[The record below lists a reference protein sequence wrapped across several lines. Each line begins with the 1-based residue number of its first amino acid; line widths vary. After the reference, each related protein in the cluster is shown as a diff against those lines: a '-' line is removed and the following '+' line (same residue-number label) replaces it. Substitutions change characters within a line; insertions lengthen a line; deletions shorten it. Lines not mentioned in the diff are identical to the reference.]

1 MASSLGALIGP
12 LFDAGESPK
21 QDKKRAV
28 KPRKNKTTKGEGSV
42 TEPKQQHGELAS
54 AAMPGNPNPGPQPYV
69 EPTPVERTQSH
80 ARDAKVRA
88 TQDWVEGR
96 MTTKQHENI
105 HSRANHVLMSRR
117 PKEFK
122 GTTGEKA
129 PKMGKS
135 GMRGMW

>member
-12 LFDAGESPK
+12 LFDATPSPK

-28 KPRKNKTTKGEGSV
+28 KPKKNKTTKGEASV
-42 TEPKQQHGELAS
+42 TEPAQQHGELAS
-54 AAMPGNPNPGPQPYV
+54 AA
-69 EPTPVERTQSH
+69 EPTPIERTQSH

-96 MTTKQHENI
+96 MTSKQHSHI
-105 HSRANHVLMSRR
+105 HSRANHVLMNKH
-117 PKEFK
+117 PKQFK

-129 PKMGKS
+129 PKKG
-135 GMRGMW
+135 GMRGLW